1 MSIHDPKMRRQPVW
15 ERNAPVE
22 MDERMY
28 VKVQH
33 MYGKIN
39 ICEKEKPVQEAIS
52 PALEKY

>member
-28 VKVQH
+28 VKVQY